1 MENLVNNSSN
11 FPSSEDFDKKR
22 VMYSKSGNIKF
33 MSYENVNEV
42 IDELSESL
50 VSRYQLV

>member
-1 MENLVNNSSN
+1 MENLVNKSSN
-11 FPSSEDFDKKR
+11 FPSSEDFDKKH
-22 VMYSKSGNIKF
+22 VMYSKSRNIKL

-50 VSRYQLV
+50 VSSYQLV